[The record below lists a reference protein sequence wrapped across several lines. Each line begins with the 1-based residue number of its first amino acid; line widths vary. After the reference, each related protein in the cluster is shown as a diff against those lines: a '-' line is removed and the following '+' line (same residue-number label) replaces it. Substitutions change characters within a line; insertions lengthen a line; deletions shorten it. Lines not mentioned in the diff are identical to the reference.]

1 MGSVQELWLISYPL
15 MLSFLSLNVMWFLE
29 RLILA
34 KYDLNSLNAS
44 MVIGLTVNVFQYG
57 AMGIAAIAEVL
68 VGQYNGAAK
77 YARQGRA
84 IWQMIW
90 FSVGTAVFFIPLG
103 CWGGT
108 FLIDTQ
114 VHPQASDFF
123 TGLMCVSPLFPLNTA
138 LSSFFI
144 GRGRVKFIM
153 CLTAG
158 FNAFNLLLDF
168 ICIPKMGLL
177 GLIVATAITQGL
189 QTLVLFSVFLQPQHQ
204 RQYGTGHWKF
214 NTRLFLHGLKLGAPS
229 ALSSIFELIAW
240 STLAYVLTRVS
251 QEHITVYSVCESIF
265 TLFAFCFWGLQK
277 GLTNV
282 AANLIGST
290 QGSYVKASLY
300 SGFKLLMGLIIFLTL
315 PLLIFP
321 EWFIQQFL
329 DPNALSDP
337 ELYTTL
343 VISLRWLWLYF
354 ALDGC
359 TWLISA
365 VLTARGDTT
374 FIMIMNSVSA
384 WCFCVIPTLI
394 AVVILKGSPV
404 VIWAV
409 SSVYGCLNLIS
420 FYLRYRSKHRVLSTT
435 STPHINPL
443 HTHLL

>member
-1 MGSVQELWLISYPL
+1 
-15 MLSFLSLNVMWFLE
+15 
-29 RLILA
+29 
-34 KYDLNSLNAS
+34 
-44 MVIGLTVNVFQYG
+44 
-57 AMGIAAIAEVL
+57 
-68 VGQYNGAAK
+68 
-77 YARQGRA
+77 
-84 IWQMIW
+84 
-90 FSVGTAVFFIPLG
+90 
-103 CWGGT
+103 
-108 FLIDTQ
+108 
-114 VHPQASDFF
+114 
-123 TGLMCVSPLFPLNTA
+123 
-138 LSSFFI
+138 
-144 GRGRVKFIM
+144 
-153 CLTAG
+153 
-158 FNAFNLLLDF
+158 
-168 ICIPKMGLL
+168 
-177 GLIVATAITQGL
+177 
-189 QTLVLFSVFLQPQHQ
+189 
-204 RQYGTGHWKF
+204 
-214 NTRLFLHGLKLGAPS
+214 
-229 ALSSIFELIAW
+229 
-240 STLAYVLTRVS
+240 
-251 QEHITVYSVCESIF
+251 
-265 TLFAFCFWGLQK
+265 
-277 GLTNV
+277 
-282 AANLIGST
+282 
-290 QGSYVKASLY
+290 
-300 SGFKLLMGLIIFLTL
+300 MGLIIFLTL